1 MTSYYSLL
9 AKAWTPIHEIL
20 ILMASIMRCVGLATG
35 KPLVQSLL
43 LNHQCVIRIH
53 DQTLVRP
60 RNGDRLV
67 NVMKNIKP
75 HKNKHRTAKN
85 AGADSILS
93 TLEYI
98 LRESVKPDSAQR
110 QNGHSMSSIGT
121 GYDSETQ
128 YARDLR
134 MIQQALGNIVIHI
147 LVNYQDRI
155 FNDLITNPFESN
167 ERDIETGPLS
177 PDDDYSNECKTISS
191 REKEVIAQAC
201 GGKTNREISE
211 ILCIS
216 EKTVKNHLWKIYQ
229 KLGVKNRTQMLHKIY
244 YERISMFQS

>member
-1 MTSYYSLL
+1 
-9 AKAWTPIHEIL
+9 
-20 ILMASIMRCVGLATG
+20 
-35 KPLVQSLL
+35 
-43 LNHQCVIRIH
+43 
-53 DQTLVRP
+53 
-60 RNGDRLV
+60 
-67 NVMKNIKP
+67 
-75 HKNKHRTAKN
+75 
-85 AGADSILS
+85 
-93 TLEYI
+93 
-98 LRESVKPDSAQR
+98 
-110 QNGHSMSSIGT
+110 MSSIGT